1 MPWVKWPPV
10 PAVPRNPMDNTLLR
24 QNTVFSRFSKWV
36 SRRAGHAVSFAL
48 ALLVIVAWAVTG
60 PLFGFSDSWQLV
72 INTGT
77 TIVTFL
83 MVFLI
88 QNSQTRDSEAI
99 HIKLD
104 ELIESTKGARRELL
118 DLEDLPE
125 EELHRLQM
133 EYEALAKEARRRN
146 ERRRASTRPKAGSRR
161 RERPT
166 PKTR

>member
-1 MPWVKWPPV
+1 MDDVPPGGRFDRF
-10 PAVPRNPMDNTLLR
+10 ARLA
-24 QNTVFSRFSKWV
+24 SRK
-36 SRRAGHAVSFAL
+36 AGHPAAFYVAL
-48 ALLVIVAWAVTG
+48 AVVLAWALTG
-60 PLFGFSDSWQLV
+60 PLFGFSDTWQLV
-72 INTGT
+72 INTAT
-77 TIVTFL
+77 TIATFL